1 MARGEMARSIARG
14 GFYLS
19 IEKIAGMLSGLL
31 YTMLISRWLGPTKFG
46 IMATALACVGFA
58 TTATANAEVYLER
71 YAAEYEARGM
81 IRTLRR
87 SLLLALG
94 IKLALGLF
102 ASLLLVALTPWLA
115 RFYEMQELGVLVPLL
130 VLMVAF
136 DGFATTGRATLF
148 GVQQYR
154 WVAGLSILFNVAKT
168 VTVGALWWTRHGL
181 PELAASLALLTVVHG
196 LLSAV
201 VPLWMLRR
209 AEDRPGSDSPTTGA
223 LLRSMVRYCGPLL
236 GARITFMSGQNL
248 STLVVAKVFD
258 PTLVGYFSFA
268 FRTLERFVEVAYT
281 VPSSLL
287 PPLTQLVVRGERERL
302 RVVFD
307 DALRLI
313 QVLACALA
321 FLLFAFARELTLF
334 VGSPLFEPA
343 VPLLR
348 VLALVPMFR
357 TAQQPLTMLFQA
369 MRVPGIVLRLAAIK
383 FMAEFGS
390 YFVLVPLAGLAG
402 AAWANLVGAGVSYLS
417 AFAVVH
423 SRLPG
428 TTAARLD
435 AQTRCLGLL
444 LPLLAIAAVA
454 DRALGPVGGLALRV
468 ALIPLGWIGIFGFG
482 LVTRTDLEAIA
493 AAPLSAAPMRALRD
507 GLVRFVDRFVRMIK
521 PWRML

>member
-19 IEKIAGMLSGLL
+19 IEKVAGMLSGIL

-46 IMATALACVGFA
+46 IMAMALACVGFA

-94 IKLALGLF
+94 IKLSLGAVASALLI
-102 ASLLLVALTPWLA
+102 ALSPWLA
-115 RFYEMQELGVLVPLL
+115 HFYNTPELAKLIPILV
-130 VLMVAF
+130 VMVAF

-154 WVAGLSILFNVAKT
+154 WVAGLSILFNLGKT
-168 VTVGALWWTRHGL
+168 VIVGALWYSRRGL
-181 PELAASLALLTVVHG
+181 PELAASLAVITVIHG
-196 LLSAV
+196 LLSAL

-209 AEDRPGSDSPTTGA
+209 AEDRPGTHPPTPGA
-223 LLRSMVRYCGPLL
+223 LIRSMVRYCGPLL

-248 STLVVAKVFD
+248 STLVVGKLFD
-258 PTLVGYFSFA
+258 QTLVGYFSFA

-281 VPSSLL
+281 IPSSLL
-287 PPLTQLVVRGERERL
+287 PPLTQLVVRGERQRL

-313 QVLACALA
+313 QVMACALA
-321 FLLFAFARELTLF
+321 FLLFAFAREITLF
-334 VGSPLFEPA
+334 AGSPLFEPA
-343 VPLLR
+343 VPILQ

-369 MRVPGIVLRLAAIK
+369 MHLPGVVLRLAAVK
-383 FMAEFGS
+383 FVAEFGS
-390 YFVLVPLAGLAG
+390 YFVLVPLVGLSG
-402 AAWANLVGAGVSYLS
+402 AAWANLVGAAASYVAALI
-417 AFAVVH
+417 VLH
-423 SRLPG
+423 GRLPG
-428 TTAARLD
+428 TTGPRLD
-435 AQTRCLGLL
+435 AQARCLGLL
-444 LPLLAIAAVA
+444 VPLLVIAAVA
-454 DRALGPVGGLALRV
+454 NRALGPVGGLALRLV
-468 ALIPLGWIGIFGFG
+468 LIPVGWIGIFGFG

-493 AAPLSAAPMRALRD
+493 AAPLSAAPMRSVRD
-507 GLVRFVDRFVRMIK
+507 AGVRVMDRFVRTIK